1 VLAHALLEGLD
12 FRRPMRPTA
21 AMIATAAAGAGLSP
35 RPDEAE
41 ELAALVE
48 VFASSPV
55 CARLAE
61 ASDVRREERFGFLLE
76 GILITGFLDVVAREG
91 DGTMIVVDYKSD
103 RLEGADPAAIVSR
116 DYATQRLIYALAV
129 LEAGAEAV
137 EVVHVFLE
145 VPRQPASARYD
156 RAHAPALRAELTALM
171 AGVVARR
178 FTVSDLPHR
187 SLCHGCP
194 GEGGLC
200 SWPLAATRREDPE
213 RLF

>member
-12 FRRPMRPTA
+12 FRRPVRPTA
-21 AMIATAAAGAGLSP
+21 AMIAAAAAGAGLSP
-35 RPDEAE
+35 SPDEAE
-41 ELAALVE
+41 ELAGLVE
-48 VFASSPV
+48 VFASSPLS
-55 CARLAE
+55 ARLAK
-61 ASDVRREERFGFLLE
+61 ATDVRREERFGFLLDA
-76 GILITGFLDVVAREG
+76 ILVTGFLDVVGRES
-91 DGTMIVVDYKSD
+91 DETMIVVDYKSD
-103 RLEGADPAAIVSR
+103 RLEGADPTALVSR
-116 DYATQRLIYALAV
+116 EYATQRLIYALAV

-145 VPRQPASARYD
+145 APGRPVSARYE
-156 RAHAPALRAELTALM
+156 RADATALRAELAALT

-178 FTVSDLPHR
+178 FMVSDVPQR

-200 SWPLAATRREDPE
+200 SWPLSVTRREDPE